1 MVMNVYRQ
9 MNRSDLQFDFLLK
22 EKVNDGYEQEVKALG
37 GHIFYVESPKKIGVK
52 NYIKNVK
59 AVIEQNGP
67 YCAVHSHMNVMSGL
81 IMFSAWLSGIN
92 LRISHSH
99 STRFTNSFPT
109 IILGKTLIKI
119 FANKKV
125 ACGQKAGKALF
136 GQSKFSVIPNGID
149 TAKYYVYD
157 ENTRSILRR
166 KLNMKLDAFQI
177 CHVGRFVDV
186 KNHKF
191 ILEVARELKND
202 NVNFQV
208 HLLGDGE
215 LFDEIHQMANE
226 MNLEE
231 VCFHGS
237 VENVNEYLKASDLF
251 ILPSKYEGLPV
262 TLVEAQSAGVKC
274 LVSNG
279 VPTEADFNLG
289 LMEALPLEKDIWVT
303 RIKQCVSN
311 KKRIAQSD
319 IESAIEDMTLEIA
332 RIRCLKY
339 IYKIKGEEEY
349 GR

>member
-1 MVMNVYRQ
+1 M
-9 MNRSDLQFDFLLK
+9 
-22 EKVNDGYEQEVKALG
+22 
-37 GHIFYVESPKKIGVK
+37 
-52 NYIKNVK
+52 K

-311 KKRIAQSD
+311 KK
-319 IESAIEDMTLEIA
+319 E
-332 RIRCLKY
+332 
-339 IYKIKGEEEY
+339 
-349 GR
+349 

>member
-1 MVMNVYRQ
+1 MKLLVIQEQHFTKLPNGQVWVDKQ
-9 MNRSDLQFDFLLK
+9 SDTKFWERYLSAFDEIVVCARMKCADSL
-22 EKVNDGYEQEVKALG
+22 
-37 GHIFYVESPKKIGVK
+37 GVK
-52 NYIKNVK
+52 
-59 AVIEQNGP
+59 
-67 YCAVHSHMNVMSGL
+67 
-81 IMFSAWLSGIN
+81 
-92 LRISHSH
+92 
-99 STRFTNSFPT
+99 
-109 IILGKTLIKI
+109 
-119 FANKKV
+119 
-125 ACGQKAGKALF
+125 
-136 GQSKFSVIPNGID
+136 
-149 TAKYYVYD
+149 
-157 ENTRSILRR
+157 
-166 KLNMKLDAFQI
+166 AFQI

-319 IESAIEDMTLEIA
+319 IESAIRNRGYDIRDSANKMLEVY
-332 RIRCLKY
+332 L
-339 IYKIKGEEEY
+339 
-349 GR
+349 